1 MDTKNVFDDFVNDMQ
16 TAFPDVTFAI
26 SENIDEAVQDIES
39 TFFPHVMQIV
49 KRDPEFFSETRMI
62 LGMNISMFWSLAD
75 KDETRDMIWKNILV
89 CMTAS
94 LLHGD
99 IKSKFTRILDIAK
112 SVWTGSGQQNDE
124 VTRILNDENSESR
137 LKEIFDYVMDT
148 RIAKVFMEIMET
160 FDPADLEVD
169 ISNPQQLIEILQ
181 NPEHPLIQ
189 KIITKLQKTLADKLR
204 RGAFTQEQFQ
214 REIETIKAKIT
225 SVFGGMFNDM
235 LGGQKSSVPASVL
248 MGNSPEARRQR
259 MKARLEK
266 KVRDK
271 K

>member
-1 MDTKNVFDDFVNDMQ
+1 MDTQHVFDDFVKDMQ
-16 TAFPDVTFAI
+16 SAFPDITFDVSTI
-26 SENIDEAVQDIES
+26 IDEAVQDIETS
-39 TFFPHVMQIV
+39 FFPHVVQIV
-49 KRDPEFFSETRMI
+49 KRDPNFFDETRMM
-62 LGMNISMFWSLAD
+62 LGMNLSMFWSLAD

-99 IKSKFTRILDIAK
+99 IRSKFTRILEIAK

-137 LKEIFDYVMDT
+137 LKEIFDYVMET
-148 RIAKVFMEIMET
+148 RIAKIFMEIMET

-169 ISNPQQLIEILQ
+169 ISNSQQFMEILQ
-181 NPEHPLIQ
+181 NPEHPIIQ
-189 KIITKLQKTLADKLR
+189 KTIAKLQKTLADKLR

-235 LGGQKSSVPASVL
+235 LGGQRSAVPSNVL
-248 MGNSPEARRQR
+248 LGNSPEARRQR